1 MRYNHN
7 LTQPEH
13 YNISSTLLKL
23 TAVDYTLLERSEEM
37 EKPAYAVALEK
48 GDPQAL
54 DMVKKLQDLVLK
66 DGALSAKVKMLMC
79 MLGDAMQG
87 QYDGV
92 KVLAERARALG
103 ATEAEI
109 AETVRVALY
118 MGGMPGLVTATRA
131 FRE

>member
-1 MRYNHN
+1 
-7 LTQPEH
+7 
-13 YNISSTLLKL
+13 
-23 TAVDYTLLERSEEM
+23 M
-37 EKPAYAVALEK
+37 EKPAYAVALGK

-66 DGALSAKVKMLMC
+66 DGALSAKIKMLMC
-79 MLGDAMQG
+79 MLGDAMLG

-92 KVLAERARALG
+92 RVLAERARALG

-118 MGGMPGLVTATRA
+118 MGGMPGLVTGTRA